1 MQEVRRFLNSLINLL
16 LVNSQ
21 FYAISNPLKGIISP
35 FPHGTCALSIKKSY
49 LRLRGWSPYVQ
60 TDVSPP
66 YWFGVTKRSITP
78 WLQGFHLL
86 WQPFL
91 GFSRICLTLLVF
103 ILLSFATTRKNSVDL
118 FP

>member
-66 YWFGVTKRSITP
+66 YWFGVTKSVTGLSPSLATLSGVFTYLFDSFSLYFAFIRHYS
-78 WLQGFHLL
+78 QK
-86 WQPFL
+86 L
-91 GFSRICLTLLVF
+91 G
-103 ILLSFATTRKNSVDL
+103 
-118 FP
+118 